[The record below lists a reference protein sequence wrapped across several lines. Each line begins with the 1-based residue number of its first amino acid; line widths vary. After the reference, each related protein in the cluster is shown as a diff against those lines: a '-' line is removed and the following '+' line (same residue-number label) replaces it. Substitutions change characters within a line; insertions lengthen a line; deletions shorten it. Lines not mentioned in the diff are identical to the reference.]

1 MELTGVLPSSRASIS
16 AEMRIRTHAPYWLT
30 ILIAF
35 GGWLN
40 AHLEINGHVKIEDGM
55 LKVIEFQVGGK

>member
-1 MELTGVLPSSRASIS
+1 MSTKDG
-16 AEMRIRTHAPYWLT
+16 MRIRSHAPYWLT